1 MVSFVSRITL
11 GIFHVPHI
19 CRETS
24 NKALNAINDIHL
36 VPFLMSFL
44 GAREKLAVAPVMAA
58 GVSSFENLVISG
70 QLILFSSMS
79 ICSNG
84 R

>member
-1 MVSFVSRITL
+1 MIA
-11 GIFHVPHI
+11 VPHI

-44 GAREKLAVAPVMAA
+44 DAREKLALAPVTAA
-58 GVSSFENLVISG
+58 GMSALYTLSPLSVDISTFCKLNVCTSLPMIIPQG
-70 QLILFSSMS
+70 SK
-79 ICSNG
+79 